1 MNLNLP
7 GSWQFGLE
15 IARWFFLV
23 LDAVLLFGAVYF
35 LRKGL
40 KIRPE
45 FTLKH
50 TPRERFMLLKNDASL
65 QMAWEKIKAKAETNP
80 PASYVLTIIEAD
92 TFVDDVLKRLGLP
105 GNTMME
111 RLEKLNSQ
119 EFSRL
124 EDLRRAHRIRNALV
138 HRPGFTVTREQAVE
152 MMGTYEAFLSELE
165 VV

>member
-7 GSWQFGLE
+7 GEWQIGLE
-15 IARWFFLV
+15 IARWVFLLV
-23 LDAVLLFGAVYF
+23 DIILFVGAIYF

-40 KIRPE
+40 KMRPI

-50 TPRERFMLLKNDASL
+50 TPRERFMLLKNDDKL
-65 QMAWEKIKAKAETNP
+65 RTNWEKIKAKAETNP

-119 EFSRL
+119 EFSKL

-152 MMGTYEAFLSELE
+152 MMETYEAFLSELE

>member
-7 GSWQFGLE
+7 GSWQISLE
-15 IARWFFLV
+15 IARWAFLLV
-23 LDAVLLFGAVYF
+23 DLVLLFQAVKF

-40 KIRPE
+40 AMRPN
-45 FTLKH
+45 FTLEH
-50 TPRERFMLLKNDASL
+50 TPQERFMLLKNDAKL
-65 QMAWEKIKAKAETNP
+65 QAAWEKIKAKAETNP

-92 TFVDDVLKRLGLP
+92 TFVDDVLVRLGLP

-111 RLEKLNSQ
+111 RLEKLNNR

-138 HRPGFTVTREQAVE
+138 HRPGFTVTSEQAVE
-152 MMGTYEAFLSELE
+152 MMGTYEAFLNELE

>member
-7 GSWQFGLE
+7 ESWQISLE
-15 IARWFFLV
+15 ITRWVFL
-23 LDAVLLFGAVYF
+23 LIDLVLLFQAIKF
-35 LRKGL
+35 LRRGL
-40 KIRPE
+40 KMRPP
-45 FTLKH
+45 FTLNY
-50 TPRERFMLLKNDASL
+50 TPQERFMLLKNDAKL
-65 QMAWEKIKAKAETNP
+65 QSAWEKIKAKAETNP

-92 TFVDDVLKRLGLP
+92 TFVDDILVRLGLP

-111 RLEKLNSQ
+111 RLEKLNNR

-138 HRPGFTVTREQAVE
+138 HRPGFTVTREQAIE
-152 MMGTYEAFLSELE
+152 MMETYEAFLNELE